1 ARQAQAENGEI
12 TPPNHRVCETKVNPT
27 LDQSGLQHFVSLR
40 RVKSQ
45 RSVSSE
51 KLQHKHPLS
60 NVNRQGGIFHFQ
72 KQNAPKPF
80 TSRLLRRRLTLKRPP
95 NKQNRYE
102 PSK

>member
-1 ARQAQAENGEI
+1 ARQAQAESGEI

-27 LDQSGLQHFVSLR
+27 LDQSGLRRFVSLR

-60 NVNRQGGIFHFQ
+60 NVIRPGGIFHFQ
-72 KQNAPKPF
+72 K
-80 TSRLLRRRLTLKRPP
+80 
-95 NKQNRYE
+95 
-102 PSK
+102 